1 MYFLKSPEYLENPS
15 FNNDLI
21 HLNSNFNSF
30 DSNLRIKQIKN
41 SYSFKNESFLNSL
54 GLEYNSQKKNLI
66 SNNIIDKIFKL
77 LPVNVNDEDN
87 KSEDPEKVYFHY
99 KEDEDIINNSL
110 QKRKELP
117 AINIDS
123 FSEKNEN
130 PINKDIFTI
139 KKCNEARKYKEYNIR
154 SKIARKFLNSYL
166 IKNINMLL
174 KDANCQ
180 ISFKKFPKYFTNA
193 VSKKSNKNILTMTLE
208 QLLVTKELYK
218 ENEKEGNVYN
228 IKALNAIKSENYNN
242 IRKANEIKYFLNSN
256 FCDLFK
262 DYLSSDEFRK
272 EIDNLKNDNKKYDN
286 YYIKRYKYYSE
297 YFIQNYKD

>member
-41 SYSFKNESFLNSL
+41 SYSFKNESILNSL

-110 QKRKELP
+110 QKRKESSP
-117 AINIDS
+117 INIDS
-123 FSEKNEN
+123 FSKKNE
-130 PINKDIFTI
+130 ISITKDIFTI

-174 KDANCQ
+174 KDVNGQ
-180 ISFKKFPKYFTNA
+180 ISFEKFPKYFTNV
-193 VSKKSNKNILTMTLE
+193 VSKKNNKNILTMTLE

-218 ENEKEGNVYN
+218 ENEK
-228 IKALNAIKSENYNN
+228 L
-242 IRKANEIKYFLNSN
+242 
-256 FCDLFK
+256 
-262 DYLSSDEFRK
+262 
-272 EIDNLKNDNKKYDN
+272 
-286 YYIKRYKYYSE
+286 
-297 YFIQNYKD
+297 